1 MVRIF
6 YTDNHVIAKATEL
19 GQCSGI
25 PAESILWVDLQ
36 NPTEDEISQVET
48 RFHVKFQ
55 TQQQSEEIESSSRY
69 FETDEY
75 IVANSNFLRLENGQ
89 YLSVPVSLI
98 LKDKIL
104 FTYRSGDLKSFAE
117 TVKKIKANNRL
128 FLEGSQVMV
137 SIFETRV
144 DLDADLIELTT
155 REIGIISKQLTYQ
168 STINE
173 EVLLNI
179 TRLQETTILIRENI
193 IDKQRLVMSLLRS
206 DVFSPETME
215 KLRVTLR
222 DINSLLQHTA
232 FSFERLEYLQNT
244 SLGLVNIEQNK
255 IIKIFTVVS
264 VVFMPPTLIASLYGM
279 NFKVLP
285 ELSWSFGYP
294 FAILLMVSSSIFTL
308 FFFKKKGWL

>member
-6 YTDNHVIAKATEL
+6 YTENHLICKVTEVRL
-19 GQCSGI
+19 CADV
-25 PAESILWVDLQ
+25 PHDSILWVDLQ
-36 NPTEDEISQVET
+36 HPTEQEILEVES
-48 RFHVKFQ
+48 RFNVKFQ

-75 IVANSNFLRLENGQ
+75 IVANSNFLILENSV
-89 YLSVPVSLI
+89 YSSVPVSLI

-104 FTYRSGDLKSFAE
+104 FSYRNSDLKSFAE

-128 FLEGSQVMV
+128 FTEGSQVMV

-144 DLDADLIELTT
+144 DLDADLIEFTT
-155 REIGIISKQLTYQ
+155 KEISVISKEL
-168 STINE
+168 SFKSNINE

-179 TRLQETTILIRENI
+179 TRLQETTILIRENV
-193 IDKQRLVMSLLRS
+193 IDKQRLVMSFLRS

-215 KLRVTLR
+215 KFRVTLR

-244 SLGLVNIEQNK
+244 FLGLVNIEQNK

-264 VVFMPPTLIASLYGM
+264 VVF
-279 NFKVLP
+279 
-285 ELSWSFGYP
+285 
-294 FAILLMVSSSIFTL
+294 
-308 FFFKKKGWL
+308 

>member
-1 MVRIF
+1 M
-6 YTDNHVIAKATEL
+6 
-19 GQCSGI
+19 
-25 PAESILWVDLQ
+25 WVDLQ
-36 NPTEDEISQVET
+36 NPTPEEINEVET
-48 RFHVKFQ
+48 RFSVKLQ

-75 IVANSNFLRLENGQ
+75 IVANSSFLVLENGV
-89 YLSVPVSLI
+89 STSAPVSLI

-104 FTYRSGDLKSFAE
+104 FTLRNSDLKSFAE
-117 TVKKIKANNRL
+117 TVRKIKSNNRL
-128 FLEGSQVMV
+128 FTEGSQVMV
-137 SIFETRV
+137 SIFEARV
-144 DLDADLIELTT
+144 DLDADLIEVTT
-155 REIGIISKQLTYQ
+155 KEVSNISKQLSYKTN
-168 STINE
+168 INE
-173 EVLLNI
+173 DVLLNI

-193 IDKQRLVMSLLRS
+193 IDKQRLVSSLLRS

-215 KLRVTLR
+215 KLRVTLK

-244 SLGLVNIEQNK
+244 FLGLVNIEQNK

-285 ELSWSFGYP
+285 ELNWTFGYP
-294 FAILLMVSSSIFTL
+294 FAILLMASSSIFTL
-308 FFFKKKGWL
+308 FFFNKKGWL